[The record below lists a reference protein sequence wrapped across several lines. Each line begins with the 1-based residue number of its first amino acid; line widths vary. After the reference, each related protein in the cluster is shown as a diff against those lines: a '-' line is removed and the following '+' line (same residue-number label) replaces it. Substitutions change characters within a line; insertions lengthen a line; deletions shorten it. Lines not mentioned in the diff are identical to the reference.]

1 MHLRNATPY
10 RYTTHATDTASG
22 TPGAQLAHLDARHR
36 AHARIEDRIRCGKDT
51 GLGRFPSRTF
61 AINAAWL
68 AVVLLAVDLLA
79 WTQTLLLAD
88 QPDLARAEPK
98 TLHYRL
104 LHLAAR
110 LSRGQR
116 RLRLRIQPSWPWA
129 HALTTAFHRLAALPV
144 PQT

>member
-1 MHLRNATPY
+1 M
-10 RYTTHATDTASG
+10 
-22 TPGAQLAHLDARHR
+22 
-36 AHARIEDRIRCGKDT
+36 
-51 GLGRFPSRTF
+51 
-61 AINAAWL
+61 
-68 AVVLLAVDLLA
+68 VLLAVDLLA
-79 WTQTLLLAD
+79 WTQTLLLTD

-98 TLHYRL
+98 TLRYRL

-116 RLRLRIQPSWPWA
+116 RLRLRIQRSWPWA